1 MVAENYPLN
10 VSVMD
15 TLQNQYSNNLTLLPE
30 IKGPIKS
37 VRMLLMQ
44 DLEADGVI
52 KRNIP
57 FSSNQGSKDRNLPRL
72 SNMPSAIQSLKMSP
86 SLSSIQTTK
95 SIILNNPFGSKH
107 RSLAPPSMRDS
118 TT

>member
-1 MVAENYPLN
+1 M
-10 VSVMD
+10 
-15 TLQNQYSNNLTLLPE
+15 LPE

-57 FSSNQGSKDRNLPRL
+57 FSQSRSKAYPACYL
-72 SNMPSAIQSLKMSP
+72 IQ
-86 SLSSIQTTK
+86 IQVNK
-95 SIILNNPFGSKH
+95 IFNDIFFCHH
-107 RSLAPPSMRDS
+107 RGQES
-118 TT
+118 TTLKRYVD